1 MAQVLVR
8 DLDDKVVERLKV
20 RAQRRGRSLQVELK
34 TILEQAA
41 SSDLD
46 LERAKRLAAKLRR
59 ELAGRKHSDSGEL
72 QAEDRQR

>member
-72 QAEDRQR
+72 QAEDRRR